1 MCLYRYKRILRSYV
15 YETMSSSSSSS
26 GNTRNRYSTP
36 ERTTAPDCQDWTPVT
51 MSKTRPSAAA
61 TAATTAPRT
70 FASIAATKNSASA
83 IVAAT
88 TTTAGSAAAS
98 ATADDTAKKTKYIA
112 KATSDTIRQTR
123 CDKKLT
129 QKELAQ
135 KCNMDVSIIAEI
147 ERGGN
152 CVYNATHVNKI
163 QSVLGV
169 KIPRA

>member
-1 MCLYRYKRILRSYV
+1 M
-15 YETMSSSSSSS
+15 SSSSS

-36 ERTTAPDCQDWTPVT
+36 ERTAAPDCQDWTPVT
-51 MSKTRPSAAA
+51 MSKNRPSAAA
-61 TAATTAPRT
+61 AASAPRT

-88 TTTAGSAAAS
+88 TTTSGSAAA
-98 ATADDTAKKTKYIA
+98 ATADDTTKKTKYIA

-123 CDKKLT
+123 CEKKLT

>member
-1 MCLYRYKRILRSYV
+1 
-15 YETMSSSSSSS
+15 
-26 GNTRNRYSTP
+26 
-36 ERTTAPDCQDWTPVT
+36 
-51 MSKTRPSAAA
+51 MSKTRPSAST
-61 TAATTAPRT
+61 TASASAPRT

-88 TTTAGSAAAS
+88 TTTSGS
-98 ATADDTAKKTKYIA
+98 ADDTAKKTKYIA

>member
-1 MCLYRYKRILRSYV
+1 MSKSKYNNTNGAGVRI
-15 YETMSSSSSSS
+15 
-26 GNTRNRYSTP
+26 
-36 ERTTAPDCQDWTPVT
+36 PDCQDWTPVSL
-51 MSKTRPSAAA
+51 SKNRPAIVGTALASSSAN
-61 TAATTAPRT
+61 
-70 FASIAATKNSASA
+70 NSASA
-83 IVAAT
+83 
-88 TTTAGSAAAS
+88 SAAS
-98 ATADDTAKKTKYIA
+98 AADDIPKKTKYIA

>member
-1 MCLYRYKRILRSYV
+1 MSS
-15 YETMSSSSSSS
+15 SSSSSSS

-36 ERTTAPDCQDWTPVT
+36 ERTAAPDCQDWTPVT
-51 MSKTRPSAAA
+51 MSKNRPSAP
-61 TAATTAPRT
+61 TAAASAPRT

-88 TTTAGSAAAS
+88 TIAAS
-98 ATADDTAKKTKYIA
+98 ASSAANDDTAKKTKYIA
-112 KATSDTIRQTR
+112 KATSDTIRQAR

>member
-1 MCLYRYKRILRSYV
+1 
-15 YETMSSSSSSS
+15 
-26 GNTRNRYSTP
+26 
-36 ERTTAPDCQDWTPVT
+36 
-51 MSKTRPSAAA
+51 MSKNRPSAAA
-61 TAATTAPRT
+61 AASAPRT

-88 TTTAGSAAAS
+88 TIAASGTSAA
-98 ATADDTAKKTKYIA
+98 ATADDTTKKTKYIA

-123 CDKKLT
+123 CEKKLT

>member
-1 MCLYRYKRILRSYV
+1 MSKSKYNNTNGAGVRI
-15 YETMSSSSSSS
+15 
-26 GNTRNRYSTP
+26 
-36 ERTTAPDCQDWTPVT
+36 PDCQDWTPVSL
-51 MSKTRPSAAA
+51 SKNRPAS
-61 TAATTAPRT
+61 TAP
-70 FASIAATKNSASA
+70 ASTSASA
-83 IVAAT
+83 SS
-88 TTTAGSAAAS
+88 TAS
-98 ATADDTAKKTKYIA
+98 TADDIPKKTKYIA

-152 CVYNATHVNKI
+152 CVYNPTHVNKI
-163 QSVLGV
+163 QTVLGV

>member
-1 MCLYRYKRILRSYV
+1 
-15 YETMSSSSSSS
+15 MSSSKSS
-26 GNTRNRYSTP
+26 GNNRNRYSTP
-36 ERTTAPDCQDWTPVT
+36 ERNATPDCQDWTPVI
-51 MSKTRPSAAA
+51 MSKNRPSAA
-61 TAATTAPRT
+61 TAAPPRT
-70 FASIAATKNSASA
+70 FASIAASKNSASA

-88 TTTAGSAAAS
+88 TTTSGSGS

>member
-1 MCLYRYKRILRSYV
+1 M
-15 YETMSSSSSSS
+15 TAFAPS
-26 GNTRNRYSTP
+26 GALPSPAPAP
-36 ERTTAPDCQDWTPVT
+36 EPAEISRRVLWAVLVT
-51 MSKTRPSAAA
+51 LVGALLATLVWLAGRHEALQVQGALDRDTAAA
-61 TAATTAPRT
+61 
-70 FASIAATKNSASA
+70 
-83 IVAAT
+83 
-88 TTTAGSAAAS
+88 
-98 ATADDTAKKTKYIA
+98 ADDIPKKTKYIA

-152 CVYNATHVNKI
+152 CVYNASHVNKI

>member
-1 MCLYRYKRILRSYV
+1 MIYTTAATV
-15 YETMSSSSSSS
+15 PMPSSSSA
-26 GNTRNRYSTP
+26 NTRNRYSTP
-36 ERTTAPDCQDWTPVT
+36 ERTAAPDCQDWTPVT
-51 MSKTRPSAAA
+51 LSKTRPVTASASAA
-61 TAATTAPRT
+61 PRI
-70 FASIAATKNSASA
+70 FASTGGTMSASA
-83 IVAAT
+83 IASTAAN
-88 TTTAGSAAAS
+88 
-98 ATADDTAKKTKYIA
+98 DDIAKKTKYIA
-112 KATSDTIRQTR
+112 KATSDTNRQTR

>member
-1 MCLYRYKRILRSYV
+1 
-15 YETMSSSSSSS
+15 
-26 GNTRNRYSTP
+26 
-36 ERTTAPDCQDWTPVT
+36 
-51 MSKTRPSAAA
+51 MSKNRPSASASA
-61 TAATTAPRT
+61 SAPRT

-88 TTTAGSAAAS
+88 TTTSG

-112 KATSDTIRQTR
+112 KATSDTIRQAR